1 MSVRS
6 IQSHQEEMM
15 RDFKFKTPICAQTA
29 LILLMGV
36 ALAACSPAEKYQS
49 TNRTTDTLGTDVPS
63 CQAKASDLMGRELLL
78 DQSYERTEG
87 DALETS
93 FVWFDARKQ
102 RQRFYE
108 NCMAQ
113 RGSKPVSTS
122 SKK

>member
-1 MSVRS
+1 
-6 IQSHQEEMM
+6 MM
-15 RDFKFKTPICAQTA
+15 RDFKFKTHICAQTA
-29 LILLMGV
+29 LILFLGV
-36 ALAACSPAEKYQS
+36 TLAACAPAKKYQS
-49 TNRTTDTLGTDVPS
+49 TNQTTDTVGTDVAS

-93 FVWFDARKQ
+93 FARFDARKQ
-102 RQRFYE
+102 RQRFFE

-113 RGSKPVSTS
+113 RGSEPVSAT